1 MLTVLCWTFGVQS
14 RFRLAPSTT
23 FRAKIAAI
31 LNLRDAF
38 APNSRLDSSR
48 LDLDESSLVFVAQ
61 FHFERSVLGCINEKS
76 ISPRRITDRSHLV
89 VLDLN
94 K

>member
-1 MLTVLCWTFGVQS
+1 MFRTGQVVSFNVSRCDRRIRTV
-14 RFRLAPSTT
+14 
-23 FRAKIAAI
+23 
-31 LNLRDAF
+31 
-38 APNSRLDSSR
+38 

-61 FHFERSVLGCINEKS
+61 FNFERSALGCINEKS